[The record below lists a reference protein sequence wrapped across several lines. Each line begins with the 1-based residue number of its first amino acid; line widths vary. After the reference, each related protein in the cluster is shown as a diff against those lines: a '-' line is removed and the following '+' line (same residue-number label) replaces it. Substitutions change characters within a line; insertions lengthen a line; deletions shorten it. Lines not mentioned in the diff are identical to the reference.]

1 MSRRAVRREA
11 PALAGVLVATACAL
25 APGCRREAP
34 PGDVAPTPS
43 APSTSTSSAAS
54 PSASASSATA
64 KKAEPTRID
73 VVLAGDAIPQVKVLG
88 NDLAQVFARMPAY
101 WAAADARVLNLEA
114 PVGERKGLPGDK
126 SILAYAAPPAWFGK
140 LWSVSKASAFVVAN
154 NHACDLGPEGLAAT
168 VAEGQKAQAKVVGAH
183 AEDPWTRVEVAKK
196 DGRTVCV
203 VAWTTFL
210 NDKGKKQ
217 KGCLEG
223 AAGAKVARAE
233 LGKAGIDLVHQELGK
248 KDRWAGCDARI
259 AFVHAGR
266 EYKPQIR
273 PVMDQATA
281 AAAHVDAVIV
291 SHPHVPD
298 VVEVVHAPA
307 PPDPNVGGGRV
318 AGRPVPVF
326 RSLGNF
332 VSNQGIAWT
341 PGMSVELLE
350 VDGVPDPIRTVWTRV
365 AMLARLRFAWDPALP
380 GDGGLELVPPRHV
393 YWGYGLLFTEREA
406 PITIRL
412 RPLPDKPASGPLDLS
427 NDPIA
432 QKLAKGPKP
441 FSELLKSPCLL
452 AESAAPVCE
461 ATTAPAPA
469 LEPSAVPSSDP
480 PPVPE

>member
-1 MSRRAVRREA
+1 MRHW
-11 PALAGVLVATACAL
+11 PLLVLLVGA
-25 APGCRREAP
+25 CRREAP
-34 PGDVAPTPS
+34 PGDLGPGPS
-43 APSTSTSSAAS
+43 ASSAAS
-54 PSASASSATA
+54 ASPSVAPAPSVSA
-64 KKAEPTRID
+64 KKPEATHLD

-88 NDLAQVFARMPAY
+88 NDLSQIFARMPAY
-101 WAAADARVLNLEA
+101 WGAADGRVLNLEA
-114 PVGERKGLPGDK
+114 PVGERKGLPSDK
-126 SILAYAAPPAWFGK
+126 SILAYAAPPSWFDK
-140 LWSVSKASAFVVAN
+140 LWTVARASAFVAAN

-168 VAEGQKAQAKVVGAH
+168 VAQGDKAQAKVVGAH
-183 AEDPWTRVEVAKK
+183 PTDPWTRVEVARKN
-196 DGRTVCV
+196 GRSVCV

-223 AAGAKVARAE
+223 SAGAKVARAE
-233 LGKAGIDLVHQELGK
+233 LGKAGLELVHQELGK
-248 KDRWAGCDARI
+248 KDRWLGCDARI

-273 PVMDQATA
+273 PVMDQALA

-298 VVEVVHAPA
+298 LVEVVSAPA
-307 PPDPNVGGGRV
+307 PPDPSTADGRV

-350 VDGVPDPIRTVWTRV
+350 HEGVPDPIRTVWTRV
-365 AMLARLRFAWDPALP
+365 AMLARLRFAWDPAEP
-380 GDGGLELVPPRHV
+380 VDGGPLTLPPRHV

-406 PITIRL
+406 PISIRL
-412 RPLPDKPASGPLDLS
+412 RPLPLGPLDLS
-427 NDPIA
+427 GDPIA

-441 FSELLKSPCLL
+441 FSDLLKSPCLL
-452 AESAAPVCE
+452 LENATPVCE
-461 ATTAPAPA
+461 ATAQASPA
-469 LEPSAVPSSDP
+469 LEPSAVPSVDP
-480 PPVPE
+480 PPVPEP

>member
-1 MSRRAVRREA
+1 MSGRATHRLLGG
-11 PALAGVLVATACAL
+11 ALACLSVGAS
-25 APGCRREAP
+25 GCRREAP
-34 PGDVAPTPS
+34 PGDVAPASTAS
-43 APSTSTSSAAS
+43 AVASS
-54 PSASASSATA
+54 SASASASASVVA
-64 KKAEPTRID
+64 KKPEPTVID

-126 SILAYAAPPAWFGK
+126 SILAYAAPPSWFEK

-196 DGRTVCV
+196 NGRTVCV

-248 KDRWAGCDARI
+248 KDRWIGCDARV

-298 VVEVVHAPA
+298 LVEVVHAPA
-307 PPDPNVGGGRV
+307 APDPNAGGGR
-318 AGRPVPVF
+318 APGRPVPVF

-341 PGMSVELLE
+341 LGMSVELLE

-365 AMLARLRFAWDPALP
+365 AMLARLRFAWDPAPLGGSSP
-380 GDGGLELVPPRHV
+380 GDGGLELLPPRHV

-406 PITIRL
+406 PITIKL
-412 RPLPDKPASGPLDLS
+412 RPLPDKPTAGPLDLS
-427 NDPIA
+427 GDPIA

-441 FSELLKSPCLL
+441 FSDLLKSPCLL
-452 AESAAPVCE
+452 AETAAPVCE
-461 ATTAPAPA
+461 ATTSPAPA

-480 PPVPE
+480 PAVPE